1 MSSDKTESDRPT
13 PQRRLS
19 EKELFLLLLVGI
31 SSMMA
36 VTGFVLIIN

>member
-1 MSSDKTESDRPT
+1 MSSDTSDSG
-13 PQRRLS
+13 RRIS

-31 SSMMA
+31 AAMMA